1 MKNKISV
8 FSFLKRDSLKS
19 LSASLL
25 SVFVGISA
33 GALIIIFVSVFSEE
47 ISFNDALDGIK
58 LIFFGVLSKGRDLS
72 GELVFGFS
80 KMNIGNMLFRAMPV
94 IMTGLSVAFAFKAG
108 LFNIGAP
115 GQYLIGTAGT
125 LITALSI
132 PSEIMP
138 PFIIWILAFL
148 MGMLSGA
155 LWGLIPGIFRAYF
168 GISEVLSSIMTNWIS
183 ANLVTWIFESSPLRY
198 SAETGKTGYIMK
210 TAENSVMTPKLGLDR
225 IFEDSQINSGIIIAC
240 IFAIAVYVIISKT
253 TFGFELKALGLGR
266 NAAEYAGIKT
276 KRLIMKT
283 LAIAGSLSGGS
294 AALYYLSGNT
304 EFFWATYQ
312 SLPKEGFNG
321 IPVALLALSNPIG
334 VIFSSM
340 FLSALNI
347 SGQQLKTFTPL
358 DGNITD
364 IVSAVIVYLS
374 AFSLLMKNFIQGHKS
389 KKNKVSS
396 FPFNITKRETQT
408 EERRAEE

>member
-1 MKNKISV
+1 MKNKKSV
-8 FSFLKRDSLKS
+8 LSFLKRDSVKS

-33 GALIIIFVSVFSEE
+33 GALIIIIVAVFNEE
-47 ISFNDALDGIK
+47 ISFKDATDGIK
-58 LIFFGVLSKGRDLS
+58 LIFFGVFSKGRGLT

-80 KMNIGNMLFRAMPV
+80 KMNAGNMLFRAMPV

-132 PSEIMP
+132 PSEVIP
-138 PFIIWILAFL
+138 PLIIWILAFL
-148 MGMLSGA
+148 VGMLSGA

-183 ANLVTWIFESSPLRY
+183 SNLVTWIFESSPLRH

-210 TAENSVMTPKLGLDR
+210 TSVNSVMTPKLGLDR
-225 IFEDSQINSGIIIAC
+225 IFEGSQINPGIIIAC
-240 IFAIAVYVIISKT
+240 FFAFLVYVVISKT
-253 TFGFELKALGLGR
+253 TFGFELKALGLNR

-283 LAIAGSLSGGS
+283 LAIAGSLSGGG

-334 VIFSSM
+334 VIFSSLFM
-340 FLSALNI
+340 SALNI

-374 AFSLLMKNFIQGHKS
+374 AFSLLMKSFIQGRKSHK
-389 KKNKVSS
+389 KKASS
-396 FPFNITKRETQT
+396 FPFNLTKRETQT
-408 EERRAEE
+408 EERSAEE